1 MVIGIV
7 ITKSQSSNR
16 TLRLLEYVLQDNKPF
31 KSLELNVYSNNRALC
46 IDIASLGLLI
56 SVKNSEVVSSD
67 HLRKATYILF
77 NLY

>member
-31 KSLELNVYSNNRALC
+31 KSLEPTSTQIIELCALIKPVWDC
-46 IDIASLGLLI
+46 
-56 SVKNSEVVSSD
+56 SD
-67 HLRKATYILF
+67 QSRIQKWSIQII
-77 NLY
+77 